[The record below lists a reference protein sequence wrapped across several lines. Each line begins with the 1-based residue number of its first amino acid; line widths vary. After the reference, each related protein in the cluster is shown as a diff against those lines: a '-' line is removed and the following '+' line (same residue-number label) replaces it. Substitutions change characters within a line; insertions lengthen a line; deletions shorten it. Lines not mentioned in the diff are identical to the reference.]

1 MRGTVYLSGP
11 ITGLAYEGCTDWRD
25 FARKRLADMGI
36 EGLCPM
42 RGKDYLR
49 GKDTITDRMQEGLE
63 RAMSQDAAIVTRD
76 RWDTTR
82 CDFVLVNLLGAKTVS
97 IGTVIEIGWADL
109 ARKPVVLV
117 MEPSG
122 NPHEHAFI
130 RQLTGYR
137 VTTLDEGLDLI
148 GTAMAR
154 RAQ

>member
-1 MRGTVYLSGP
+1 MRGSVYLSGP

-25 FARKRLADMGI
+25 YARKRLADMDI
-36 EGLCPM
+36 DGLCPM

-49 GKDTITDRMQEGLE
+49 GKGEILDGMQAVIE
-63 RAMSQDAAIVTRD
+63 RALSQDAAIVTRD

-82 CDFVLVNLLGAKTVS
+82 CDFVLVNLLGAKAVS
-97 IGTVIEIGWADL
+97 IGTVIEIAWADM

-130 RQLTGYR
+130 RELNGYR
-137 VTTLDEGLDLI
+137 VETLDEALDI
-148 GTAMAR
+148 VGCAMAR
-154 RAQ
+154 HA